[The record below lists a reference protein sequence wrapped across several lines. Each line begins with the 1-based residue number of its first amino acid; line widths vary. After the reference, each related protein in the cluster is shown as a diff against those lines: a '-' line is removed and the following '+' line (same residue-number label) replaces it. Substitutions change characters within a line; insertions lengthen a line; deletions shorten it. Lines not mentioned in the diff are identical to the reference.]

1 MVKTVIILTVQLH
14 SIVPSLYL
22 HDTDP
27 LPDWVYM
34 LLGNIFIHLNP
45 FQTKV
50 FHALL
55 TSVRF

>member
-1 MVKTVIILTVQLH
+1 MVKTVIILTVELH

-22 HDTDP
+22 HDKEP
-27 LPDWVYM
+27 LLDWVYL

-55 TSVRF
+55 TSVRC